1 MSGTAK
7 VTQEPTLQVGFS
19 ELLDL
24 LGAWAGSPVGLPD
37 GVIRVAVRVA
47 ELHPERVVEMYT
59 ALGQRYPDLQMHLGR
74 AGALPPDL
82 Q

>member
-1 MSGTAK
+1 MTDT
-7 VTQEPTLQVGFS
+7 VTDEPTLQVGLS
-19 ELLDL
+19 EILDL
-24 LGAWAGSPVGLPD
+24 LGAWAGSPAGLPD

-47 ELHPERVVEMYT
+47 EQHPERVAEMYT
-59 ALGQRYPDLQMHLGR
+59 ALGQRYPDLQMHLAR

>member
-1 MSGTAK
+1 MSDAVK
-7 VTQEPTLQVGFS
+7 VTEEPTVPVGLS
-19 ELLDL
+19 EFLDL

-47 ELHPERVVEMYT
+47 QQHPERVVEMYT